1 MKYCEV
7 IKNSSLKD
15 EMEMWSSIQRISNFL
30 EDLSKTHPK
39 EVHKFIKDEYIA
51 LNGKHLTEQVAK
63 QLVNGMYHTDSK
75 KEVISGELITFDEA
89 QELISDKPN
98 TEHCK
103 WDAYAAA
110 NAMAHDIA
118 NVNLNKNQILNV
130 AKSFFFKDEDFSDS
144 SKVFWYFEWM
154 LF

>member
-1 MKYCEV
+1 MIILYYQ
-7 IKNSSLKD
+7 I
-15 EMEMWSSIQRISNFL
+15 R
-30 EDLSKTHPK
+30 K
-39 EVHKFIKDEYIA
+39 EVNQNERFKR
-51 LNGKHLTEQVAK
+51 N
-63 QLVNGMYHTDSK
+63 
-75 KEVISGELITFDEA
+75 
-89 QELISDKPN
+89 
-98 TEHCK
+98 CK